1 MIHITAS
8 GATTVST
15 SSPRGLRINFNL
27 AFTGTVTITD
37 GTGVVSIVTASATVP
52 PAWVGYGFQ
61 GTVTVNPSTT
71 VDLGVSILNNKG

>member
-1 MIHITAS
+1 MIHITSS

-37 GTGVVSIVTASATVP
+37 GTGTVGIVTASANAP
-52 PAWVGYGFQ
+52 AAWVGYGFQ
-61 GTVTVNPSTT
+61 GSVTVNPSTT
-71 VDLGVSILNNKG
+71 VDLSVSILNRKE